1 MNERNEILFHFFAG
15 YFHQDWNLDD
25 PSWQDVVNRFVR
37 DDGEEAAGY
46 VREAV
51 NKRLDE
57 AESDVQLAKVLED
70 LGCYYRAGSPSEAR
84 VWLENLNAKLQVH

>member
-37 DDGEEAAGY
+37 DDGEEAAGH
-46 VREAV
+46 VRQAV
-51 NKRLDE
+51 NKLLSE
-57 AESDVQLAKVLED
+57 AESDVQVAKVLED
-70 LGCYYRAGSPSEAR
+70 LGCYYWAGSPSETR
-84 VWLENLNAKLQVH
+84 VWLENLNAKLQAH